1 MPETVMP
8 DEQTNGES
16 TAIAHPVEIIGQLEK
31 IAYSIPTLKLDRNRS
46 SIYMSILHDNVQVEK
61 IKNFLLGCTSFAV
74 NLFDNNSTSPVKS
87 ILKFSRNMLI
97 LDKLYN
103 TVKNNILIEKNENY
117 AVWESCSAVTK
128 TKYVPSHLLGDEFKA
143 IQCICYNSAE
153 HLWVVIQDAIQNNG
167 GIIEYTDANPFDTK
181 KHVVKLKVDYIS
193 DFKIAGSDDFGIYAN
208 ENAEDPF
215 VIMHYVSD
223 NPNVTKPLGYVML
236 LGSTNRDTKKTAG
249 KKYLSGYP
257 NIIYSAY
264 KDSMEKYYTP
274 ADLVKTKVESTLNYL
289 CCYCTFKTY
298 NPANQV
304 LCITSKGLRTSTLN
318 FNSTYPIHI
327 HKDYDSIKEGLKHLH
342 EMSKSRGYAFVGY
355 PGTGKTIMMQQL
367 LRYMMQLGIPVINF
381 HLGMFLSPYTESS
394 VRWELRTS
402 LLDGML
408 CLKSVGYKHVILY
421 CDDID
426 SYDLQEKNEQVN
438 ALIDLFDTLNR
449 CGNSMKSEYPSVVFM
464 TTINNPKA
472 IHSTL
477 IKRSCRIDEVIKV
490 PLPDM
495 DTIKVIL
502 DYTMQES
509 TPSLRGQTDS
519 RAFRKEFSY
528 MVNKHITI
536 ADITNIVNTMH
547 IYRQDMNSMEIT
559 PNDLHSAV
567 DRLCE
572 SRANAD
578 NTYDDPYDT

>member
-1 MPETVMP
+1 MH
-8 DEQTNGES
+8 DEQTNGDCTE
-16 TAIAHPVEIIGQLEK
+16 IEHPIEIIGQLDK
-31 IAYSIPTLKLDRNRS
+31 IANSIPTIKLDKNRS
-46 SIYMSILHDNVQVEK
+46 SIYRSILHDNVQVDK
-61 IKNFLLGCTSFAV
+61 IKTFLLGCTSFAV
-74 NLFDNNSTSPVKS
+74 NLFDANSSNPAKS

-103 TVKNNILIEKNENY
+103 TVKNNIMLEKNDNY
-117 AVWESCSAVTK
+117 AVWESCSAGTK
-128 TKYVPSHLLGDEFKA
+128 TKYIPSHLLGDEFRVT
-143 IQCICYNSAE
+143 QCVMHNSTE
-153 HLWVVIQDAIQNNG
+153 HLWIVIQDAIQNNG
-167 GIIEYTDANPFDTK
+167 GILEYTDVNSMGIGNST
-181 KHVVKLKVDYIS
+181 VKLKVDYIS
-193 DFKIAGSDDFGIYAN
+193 DFKIIGSDDTGTFVN

-215 VIMHYVSD
+215 VIMHCLSD
-223 NPNVTKPLGYVML
+223 NPSVTKPLGYVIL
-236 LGSTNRDTKKTAG
+236 LGNTFHASKISN
-249 KKYLSGYP
+249 KKYIANFP
-257 NIIYSAY
+257 NMIYSAY
-264 KDSMEKYYTP
+264 KDLMEKYHTEI
-274 ADLVKTKVESTLNYL
+274 DVVRTKVECTMNYL

-304 LCITSKGLRTSTLN
+304 LYITSKGLRTSTMN
-318 FNSTYPIHI
+318 FNSTYPINI
-327 HKDYDSIKEGLKHLH
+327 HKDYDSIKEGLKHLY
-342 EMSKSRGYAFVGY
+342 EMGKSRGYAFVGY

-367 LRYMMQLGIPVINF
+367 LHYMMQLKSPVINF
-381 HLGMFLSPYTESS
+381 HLGVFLSPYTEPSA
-394 VRWELRTS
+394 RWELRQS
-402 LLDGML
+402 LIDGL
-408 CLKSVGYKHVILY
+408 RCLKSVGYRHVILY

-438 ALIDLFDTLNR
+438 SLIDLFDTLNR
-449 CGNSMKSEYPSVVFM
+449 FNDTITGEYPSVVFM

-502 DYTMQES
+502 EYTMQKS
-509 TPSLRGQTDS
+509 IPSLHGQTDS

-572 SRANAD
+572 SRVNAD